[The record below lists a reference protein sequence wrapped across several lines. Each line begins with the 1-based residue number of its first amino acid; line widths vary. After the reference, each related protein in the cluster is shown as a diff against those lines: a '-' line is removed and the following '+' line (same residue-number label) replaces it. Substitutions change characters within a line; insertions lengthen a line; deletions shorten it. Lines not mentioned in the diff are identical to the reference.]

1 MRYLSKAVT
10 SSNDQKHLNKVNLS
24 YIPRKTDG
32 PHPGAGTDGTKH
44 RIKKGSGSA
53 EGFLLLNSSFHPIFV
68 NRAAA
73 EILSYPQKVESTR
86 SFEEYL
92 TSRVQGLLVSRNST
106 HRQTV
111 AHEIQSGSRMYRCRA
126 YRVNSLGEGDPQGS
140 LAVILE
146 RISNR
151 SGSLVQAYEKF
162 ALTNREREVLRFL
175 VTGLT
180 TKQIATGMDVSP
192 NTVKAFLRMI
202 MVKMG
207 VSTRSGVVG
216 KALAGME

>member
-1 MRYLSKAVT
+1 
-10 SSNDQKHLNKVNLS
+10 
-24 YIPRKTDG
+24 
-32 PHPGAGTDGTKH
+32 
-44 RIKKGSGSA
+44 
-53 EGFLLLNSSFHPIFV
+53 
-68 NRAAA
+68 
-73 EILSYPQKVESTR
+73 
-86 SFEEYL
+86 
-92 TSRVQGLLVSRNST
+92 
-106 HRQTV
+106 
-111 AHEIQSGSRMYRCRA
+111 MYRCRA